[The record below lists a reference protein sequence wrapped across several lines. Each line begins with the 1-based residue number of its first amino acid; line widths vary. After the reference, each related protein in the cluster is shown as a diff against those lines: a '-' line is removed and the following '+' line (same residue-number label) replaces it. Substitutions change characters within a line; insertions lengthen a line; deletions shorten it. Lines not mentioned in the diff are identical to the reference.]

1 MLAIP
6 RGVLGAALLYA
17 SVFILLAG
25 MRILNERLLDAKRAI
40 TVGVA
45 FLIGL
50 SFDAVPEI

>member
-1 MLAIP
+1 M
-6 RGVLGAALLYA
+6 
-17 SVFILLAG
+17 FILLAG